1 MILEKTV
8 ELVTQIYRY
17 HKIIP
22 PRVSKVVIGLGYT
35 GVELE
40 ALAYDPFLGL
50 AATLP
55 AIIQSTN
62 CTKID
67 FAGRLSDK
75 SFKELMNFQ
84 LYGFTLLEDLKD

>member
-1 MILEKTV
+1 MILENTV
-8 ELVTQIYRY
+8 KLVLDIYKY

-50 AATLP
+50 ASTLP
-55 AIIQSTN
+55 
-62 CTKID
+62 
-67 FAGRLSDK
+67 
-75 SFKELMNFQ
+75 
-84 LYGFTLLEDLKD
+84 